1 MGGFVIDADEL
12 LGGFVARGVADVVGV
27 PCSFLT
33 PMINRAAS
41 GSVAGYLPVT
51 HEGEAVA
58 VAAGCWLAGAT
69 ACVLA
74 QNSGLG
80 NMVNPLTSLTHPGR
94 IPVPLLVSW
103 RGEPGRPDE
112 PQHELMGA
120 ITPGLLDLLQVG
132 HAVLPADAAGLDACL
147 STGWAAMGSEQRPF
161 AFILRDGTVAAE
173 PLAEPPLPSP
183 VLPTVIRSRAERAA
197 PTRMAALEALV
208 GALPDAAAVLS
219 TTGKTSRELYTLAD
233 RPQHFYLVGAM
244 GSASAVGLG
253 VARHTRRPVV
263 VLDGDGA
270 ALMRLGTFATVGAHG
285 TGNLIHVLLDNGVH
299 DSTGGQQ
306 SLAAQVDF
314 PALARACGYARVF
327 DCADLAEF
335 TDAVKAAQLEPGPA
349 LLYLRIRPG
358 SVERL
363 GRPAVGP
370 SDVAR
375 RFKAFVTGDDH
386 VS

>member
-1 MGGFVIDADEL
+1 MIDADEL

-27 PCSFLT
+27 PCSYLT

-58 VAAGCWLAGAT
+58 VAAGCWLAGST

-80 NMVNPLTSLTHPGR
+80 NMVNPLTSLTHPSR

-120 ITPGLLDLLQVG
+120 ITPGLLDLLRVG

-147 STGWAAMGSEQRPF
+147 TTGWAEMAGEQRPF

-173 PLAEPPLPSP
+173 PLAEPPLPAP
-183 VLPTVIRSRAERAA
+183 VQPTVTRSRAERAA

-208 GALPDAAAVLS
+208 GALPDTAAVLS

-335 TDAVKAAQLEPGPA
+335 TAAVKAAQLEPGPA
-349 LLYLRIRPG
+349 FLYLRIRPG

>member
-1 MGGFVIDADEL
+1 MIDADEL

-80 NMVNPLTSLTHPGR
+80 NMVNPLTSLTHPSR

-120 ITPGLLDLLQVG
+120 ITAGLLDLLQVG

-183 VLPTVIRSRAERAA
+183 VLPTVTRSRAERAA

-306 SLAAQVDF
+306 TLAAQVDF